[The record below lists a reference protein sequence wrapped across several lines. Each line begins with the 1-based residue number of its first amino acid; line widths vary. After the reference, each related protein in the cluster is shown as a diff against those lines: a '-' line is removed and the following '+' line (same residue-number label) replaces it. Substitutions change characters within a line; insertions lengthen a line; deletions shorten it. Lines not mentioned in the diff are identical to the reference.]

1 MKNAPRKSIYL
12 ASFIWPEADEALCSG
27 FNKKVVQKEAYKLA
41 KERYG
46 NGLVSRGSAMCSCK
60 IQRCDI
66 RIEEIVLV

>member
-1 MKNAPRKSIYL
+1 MKNAPRESIYL
-12 ASFIWPEADEALCSG
+12 ASFIWPEADEALCAGS
-27 FNKKVVQKEAYKLA
+27 NKKIVMNQAYKLA

-46 NGLVSRGSAMCSCK
+46 NSLVSRGSAMCSCK